1 MTANCTGD
9 PDWGREDRGRWTER
23 PLGAGAGLHPPRHQ
37 PQDDRH
43 VHEGY
48 IKVMCFLTNELFLVS
63 WICIMK
69 KWIWILVW
77 SALYILIYWLFQSHL
92 SFKRRGEFS
101 EIKMF
106 NLKSFNKINSTWTFF
121 STFLLW
127 IWIFLWWP
135 TKFCAIATF
144 YQNLYICT
152 ILISIILFQSTENW
166 YSGET
171 GDREE
176 IRNSQYR
183 IKVKFCNKKL

>member
-1 MTANCTGD
+1 
-9 PDWGREDRGRWTER
+9 
-23 PLGAGAGLHPPRHQ
+23 
-37 PQDDRH
+37 
-43 VHEGY
+43 
-48 IKVMCFLTNELFLVS
+48 MCFLTNELFLVS

-69 KWIWILVW
+69 KWIWILIW

-144 YQNLYICT
+144 YQNLYNINFYYFVSEYRK
-152 ILISIILFQSTENW
+152 LIFWWNRR
-166 YSGET
+166 SG
-171 GDREE
+171 
-176 IRNSQYR
+176 RNQ
-183 IKVKFCNKKL
+183 KLTVQNKS